1 MQYLHAGR
9 VSAHYFDVLGL
20 HPALG
25 RNFSEDEDRP
35 HGPKSAILS
44 YSLWRAAFDA
54 NPKVVGQ
61 AMLLKSEPYTI
72 IGVLPE
78 GATTP
83 LNADVY
89 ISLQPTR
96 DGEGRGTNFQA
107 IMRLRDTA
115 TWQQADAE
123 TNRAWSHSGRVL
135 NFLKAPGAQITY
147 YLVPLQKGQT
157 ESLQPPVLALMLA
170 AGFILLIACANL
182 AGLSLVR
189 MLRRTGE
196 IATRISLG
204 ASRWQV
210 QRQLWVENL
219 VLSLVG
225 GAAGIGLGFLALRS
239 LLLLVPEHFLPVPN
253 VPLDGRVL
261 SFTFLLSLLTSVFFG
276 MLPALTTR
284 RIDLRSAITSRGVIG
299 GGTVRLRQAL
309 IAGEVALTVVLLA
322 AAGLLIRTL
331 IHLETMSPGFNPNG
345 ILTAKASLDDVRYH
359 DPAAFRKLLAQSVAA
374 MRQIPGVQNAA
385 SV

>member
-20 HPALG
+20 RPALG

-35 HGPKSAILS
+35 HGPKTAILS

-54 NPKVVGQ
+54 NPDVVGQ

-78 GATTP
+78 DASTP

-96 DGEGRGTNFQA
+96 DGEGSGTNFQA

-123 TNRAWSHSGRVL
+123 LNRAWSRTRRVL

-147 YLVPLQKGQT
+147 YFVPLQKGQT
-157 ESLQPPVLALMLA
+157 EYATASCPRSDVGCGIHSADRVCQPRRSY
-170 AGFILLIACANL
+170 AGAH
-182 AGLSLVR
+182 VPPH
-189 MLRRTGE
+189 GE
-196 IATRISLG
+196 IATRIGLG

-210 QRQLWVENL
+210 QRQLWIENL
-219 VLSLVG
+219 LLALVG
-225 GAAGIGLGFLALRS
+225 GTAGIGVGFLALRW
-239 LLLLVPEHFLPVPN
+239 LLLLLPEHFLP
-253 VPLDGRVL
+253 GRER
-261 SFTFLLSLLTSVFFG
+261 
-276 MLPALTTR
+276 A
-284 RIDLRSAITSRGVIG
+284 SRCP
-299 GGTVRLRQAL
+299 R
-309 IAGEVALTVVLLA
+309 
-322 AAGLLIRTL
+322 
-331 IHLETMSPGFNPNG
+331 P
-345 ILTAKASLDDVRYH
+345 
-359 DPAAFRKLLAQSVAA
+359 
-374 MRQIPGVQNAA
+374 
-385 SV
+385 